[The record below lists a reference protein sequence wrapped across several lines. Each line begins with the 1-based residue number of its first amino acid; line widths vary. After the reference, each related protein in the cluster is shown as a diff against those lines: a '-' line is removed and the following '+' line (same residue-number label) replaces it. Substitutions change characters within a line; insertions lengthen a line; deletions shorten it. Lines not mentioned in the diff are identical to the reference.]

1 VAPVVAVAALVA
13 SVFLVAPTG
22 KSRCRLT
29 NLRALTDGISL
40 GHPRSPMRLKATGTV
55 RIGVVFVDFADAVA
69 TRTTQSVLD
78 LISPAAERRFAA
90 VSYGRV
96 TFELVPVHG
105 WVRMSRVSSAY
116 GMSRGEGSFSSHHA
130 YVAEA
135 LDLGVRSLDVSSLDG
150 FLVLT
155 NPDAA
160 AFDVGPAFTPVA
172 RYDAARAAGR
182 SWTNGATS
190 GTDLLAFGSAWFNHE
205 FGHTLG
211 LVDLYAFDPVER
223 GQATIEPAEI
233 FRFTGGFSLMGNI
246 DGSAPEYFAWERW
259 VLQ

>member
-40 GHPRSPMRLKATGTV
+40 GHLRSPMRLKATGTV

-182 SWTNGATS
+182 S
-190 GTDLLAFGSAWFNHE
+190 
-205 FGHTLG
+205 
-211 LVDLYAFDPVER
+211 
-223 GQATIEPAEI
+223 
-233 FRFTGGFSLMGNI
+233 
-246 DGSAPEYFAWERW
+246 
-259 VLQ
+259 

>member
-1 VAPVVAVAALVA
+1 MTPTPSRSCLRRRACVAPVVAVAVLVA

-116 GMSRGEGSFSSHHA
+116 GMSRGRA
-130 YVAEA
+130 
-135 LDLGVRSLDVSSLDG
+135 RSRRIVPMSQRPS
-150 FLVLT
+150 T
-155 NPDAA
+155 S
-160 AFDVGPAFTPVA
+160 AF
-172 RYDAARAAGR
+172 GR
-182 SWTNGATS
+182 ST
-190 GTDLLAFGSAWFNHE
+190 
-205 FGHTLG
+205 
-211 LVDLYAFDPVER
+211 
-223 GQATIEPAEI
+223 
-233 FRFTGGFSLMGNI
+233 
-246 DGSAPEYFAWERW
+246 
-259 VLQ
+259 